1 MNFFILKYLSVAL
14 VIINYRIKIFFLKI
28 LILEGENMKE
38 NKRIKI
44 YALIALTLSVLT
56 MSIAYAV
63 LSTSLDIKGSAT
75 IQESSW
81 VLN

>member
-1 MNFFILKYLSVAL
+1 MLFFC
-14 VIINYRIKIFFLKI
+14 IKIFFLKI

-38 NKRIKI
+38 NKRTKI

-56 MSIAYAV
+56 ISIAYAI
-63 LSTSLDIKGSAT
+63 LSTSLEISGSAN

-81 VLN
+81 GFSL